1 MGARIQPQKAKK
13 YHFEGFPDATGW
25 RSLQCSN
32 SKWSSFS
39 TPDCKVLPF
48 FTHFL
53 KFNDTQVFFTKE
65 KKKVIFLD
73 KYIQDI

>member
-1 MGARIQPQKAKK
+1 MGARIHPRKAKK
-13 YHFEGFPDATGW
+13 YHFEGFPDAAGW

-39 TPDCKVLPF
+39 TPDCKVLPSL
-48 FTHFL
+48 HIFL
-53 KFNDTQVFFTKE
+53 KFYDIQVIFTKE

-73 KYIQDI
+73 KYIQNI